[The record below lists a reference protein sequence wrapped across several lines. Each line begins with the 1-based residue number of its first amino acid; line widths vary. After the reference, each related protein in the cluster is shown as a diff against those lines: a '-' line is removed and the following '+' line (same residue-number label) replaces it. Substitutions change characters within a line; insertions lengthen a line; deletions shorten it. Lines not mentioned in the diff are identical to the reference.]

1 MNIEYKHLEI
11 VSRDKI
17 QSMRLTLNDGVVR
30 RTQPS
35 PTLWDV
41 NVMNI
46 CFFRPNLLDQYSLQA
61 QLINRLPAQ
70 PKKDWS

>member
-41 NVMNI
+41 MNI
-46 CFFRPNLLDQYSLQA
+46 SFFGPNLLDQY
-61 QLINRLPAQ
+61 I
-70 PKKDWS
+70 